1 MLDSKVHASHTTHAA
16 TTRRHTGAAL
26 VFLRYFGH
34 HGFGGD
40 QESRNRGCI
49 LDRHANDLGR
59 VDNARRDQV
68 DIFAGLRVEAV
79 VVLILLED
87 LADDNGTVLARV
99 DRDLAGRPG
108 QRLAHDLDAGLLV
121 IVLGAQALEVP
132 GGTQQCDP
140 AARDDTFL
148 DSRAG
153 RMHRVIHAILALLD
167 LDLRRAA
174 DADHRDAARELGQTL
189 LQLLTVV

>member
-1 MLDSKVHASHTTHAA
+1 MLDLVVHAAHATHTAA
-16 TTRRHTGAAL
+16 TGRHTGAAL

-49 LDRHANDLGR
+49 LDRHADDLGR
-59 VDNARRDQV
+59 VDNTRRDQV

-99 DRDLAGRPG
+99 DRDCYAM
-108 QRLAHDLDAGLLV
+108 LV
-121 IVLGAQALEVP
+121 THHSFV
-132 GGTQQCDP
+132 
-140 AARDDTFL
+140 
-148 DSRAG
+148 
-153 RMHRVIHAILALLD
+153 H
-167 LDLRRAA
+167 
-174 DADHRDAARELGQTL
+174 
-189 LQLLTVV
+189 

>member
-1 MLDSKVHASHTTHAA
+1 MLELVVHAAYATHTAA
-16 TTRRHTGAAL
+16 TGRHTGAAL

-59 VDNARRDQV
+59 VDNTRRDQV

-121 IVLGAQALEVP
+121 VVLGAQPLEVQ
-132 GGTQQCDP
+132 GGAQQRDA
-140 AARDDTFL
+140 AARDDAFFH
-148 DSRAG
+148 SRAG
-153 RMHRVIHAILALLD
+153 RVHRVIHAILALLGSSS
-167 LDLRRAA
+167 AA
-174 DADHRDAARELGQTL
+174 QGAS
-189 LQLLTVV
+189 

>member
-1 MLDSKVHASHTTHAA
+1 MLELVVHAAHTTHAA
-16 TTRRHTGAAL
+16 ATGRHTGAAL
-26 VFLRYFGH
+26 VLLRYLGH

-87 LADDNGTVLARV
+87 LADDDGTVLARV

-108 QRLAHDLDAGLLV
+108 QRLAHDLDAGLLIV
-121 IVLGAQALEVP
+121 VLGAQALEVP
-132 GGTQQCDP
+132 GGT
-140 AARDDTFL
+140 
-148 DSRAG
+148 
-153 RMHRVIHAILALLD
+153 
-167 LDLRRAA
+167 
-174 DADHRDAARELGQTL
+174 E
-189 LQLLTVV
+189 